1 MPTKRRPTKPG
12 PVPVSPSKDDRRR
25 VEIGIGGGFSAAAL
39 ARLFDMPRTSFNRV
53 FAVEVETGRA
63 RIIVEMGLVLY
74 KQAQAGSAAAA
85 KGLLGFVERS
95 APAGTQAESR
105 WAGFADRVHE
115 RDTRNLADREIS
127 KLDS

>member
-1 MPTKRRPTKPG
+1 
-12 PVPVSPSKDDRRR
+12 
-25 VEIGIGGGFSAAAL
+25 
-39 ARLFDMPRTSFNRV
+39 MPRTSFNRV

-95 APAGTQAESR
+95 VPAGTQVPVTESR
-105 WAGFADRVHE
+105 WAGLADRVHE
-115 RDTRNLADREIS
+115 RDTRNLVDCEIS

>member
-1 MPTKRRPTKPG
+1 MPAKRRATKPG
-12 PVPVSPSKDDRRR
+12 PVPVAPSKDDRRR

-95 APAGTQAESR
+95 APAPVTESR
-105 WAGFADRVHE
+105 WAGFADRVQE
-115 RDTRNLADREIS
+115 RDTRNLADCEIS